1 MINMLR
7 ALLVQVD
14 NMQAQM
20 CNISRQME
28 ILKKNQKKISGIKTL
43 TEMKNAFVGL
53 ISRHS

>member
-1 MINMLR
+1 MLR
-7 ALLVQVD
+7 ALLVKVD